1 MATSAVTSEATQ
13 HLFESD
19 SENFPE
25 HSDVDYCE
33 IAPLSPKQPRICN
46 DDIDNFEG
54 AFQSNSYDS
63 TSSESDFAEDLD
75 SNEKLRAG
83 LVEWVNEYKVK
94 HNAVDSL
101 LKILNDS
108 GHDQLPGSARSLI
121 KTARYVPLTEKSGMD
136 YIYFPVKEELMR
148 QFLRYPTMTK
158 EKVTSLEISLN
169 IDGLPLFSSSNKSL
183 WPVLCGIMNV
193 EPVAIFPVALTYG
206 SSKPT
211 DLLFLEETVG
221 DLNHLL
227 ERGLNVG
234 GRVIPVELRCVV
246 CDAPARAL
254 IKGTKLYSGYFGC
267 DKCAQKGLWLGRIT
281 YPETRDLDLRTDLS
295 FRCQSNSD
303 HHRTDSPFCK
313 LPMDMIMQF
322 SIDYMHQLCLGVMRK
337 LLLIWM
343 KGNRDVRISSRH
355 VGEISENL
363 LNLKSAMPNNFTRKP
378 RGLNE
383 IERWKA
389 TEFRQFLLY
398 TGQLALKEIIRPE
411 LYSHFL
417 SLSVASRILVSPTLV
432 KSHWQHAS
440 ELLVYFVEQGRVL
453 YGKEFIVYNVHSMIH
468 LAAEA
473 YHYGGLDKCSSFP
486 FENYM
491 QKLKKMVRS
500 GRNPLAQLVK
510 RLSESHA
517 TKIPEA
523 MCASEIST
531 KKPNN
536 VYILDDR

>member
-1 MATSAVTSEATQ
+1 M
-13 HLFESD
+13 
-19 SENFPE
+19 
-25 HSDVDYCE
+25 
-33 IAPLSPKQPRICN
+33 
-46 DDIDNFEG
+46 
-54 AFQSNSYDS
+54 
-63 TSSESDFAEDLD
+63 
-75 SNEKLRAG
+75 
-83 LVEWVNEYKVK
+83 
-94 HNAVDSL
+94 
-101 LKILNDS
+101 
-108 GHDQLPGSARSLI
+108 
-121 KTARYVPLTEKSGMD
+121 
-136 YIYFPVKEELMR
+136 
-148 QFLRYPTMTK
+148 
-158 EKVTSLEISLN
+158 
-169 IDGLPLFSSSNKSL
+169 
-183 WPVLCGIMNV
+183 
-193 EPVAIFPVALTYG
+193 
-206 SSKPT
+206 
-211 DLLFLEETVG
+211 
-221 DLNHLL
+221 
-227 ERGLNVG
+227 G

-281 YPETRDLDLRTDLS
+281 YPETRDLDLWTDLS

-322 SIDYMHQLCLGVMRK
+322 PIDYMHQLCLGVMRK

-363 LNLKSAMPNNFTRKP
+363 LNLKSAMPNNFARKP

-432 KSHWQHAS
+432 KSHWQYAS

-468 LAAEA
+468 LAAET

-491 QKLKKMVRS
+491 QKLKKDGS
-500 GRNPLAQLVK
+500 FWK
-510 RLSESHA
+510 KS
-517 TKIPEA
+517 
-523 MCASEIST
+523 ISSIG
-531 KKPNN
+531 KKAK
-536 VYILDDR
+536 